1 VATEA
6 RRAEVVHVD
15 VDDDPD
21 LVTRYGVRVPVVLV
35 DGEEVAELELA
46 RGVVRS
52 AVRSARRRGHHRP
65 WFGPRSGGA

>member
-1 VATEA
+1 MATEA

-35 DGEEVAELELA
+35 DGDEVAELELA

-52 AVRSARRRGHHRP
+52 AVRSARRRRPHRF